1 MLSKEKLLSR
11 YVNKTFG
18 KLRIVSFDRNS
29 NRQNF
34 WNCQCNCG
42 NTCIKG
48 SQYLRARRGP
58 VKSCGH
64 CTTYRKFIGI
74 YVIENKTNGKYY
86 LGSSIDINSRWHDH
100 RKHLRGGYHHSIA
113 LQRAWDKYGE
123 DSFEFKI
130 LEETTEPENIL
141 KIEQTY
147 LDDFPCHYNSSRMAS
162 GAGGDCLRKPVC
174 QYDLEGNLLNTFE
187 SIKEAER
194 QTGTNE
200 GNISGCCQRKI
211 RKNGSLVKTAGGFLW
226 CYEGDTPDKYEA
238 RDYSSHEKR
247 VNQYDLDGK
256 FVATYVSAAEAS
268 RKMSLP
274 KDRISIVIG
283 RKDREYLGFFW
294 CYASELT
301 VPKKPKKRYVQKICP
316 KTCKILAEYATCR
329 EAAESLE
336 SGNAKNINAVIN
348 GRRNKCGGFCWKISE
363 PK

>member
-11 YVNKTFG
+11 YIDKTFG
-18 KLRIVSFDRNS
+18 KLHIVSFDHNS

-42 NTCIKG
+42 NTCVKS
-48 SQYLRARRGP
+48 SQYLRTKRGSI
-58 VKSCGH
+58 KSCGH
-64 CTTYRKFIGI
+64 CTTYRKFVGI

-86 LGSSIDINSRWHDH
+86 LGSSIDINGRWQDH

-123 DSFEFKI
+123 ESFEFKI
-130 LEETTEPENIL
+130 LEETDDPTSLVEL
-141 KIEQTY
+141 EQTY
-147 LDDFPCHYNSSRMAS
+147 LDSFPCQYNSSRWAS
-162 GAGGDCLRKPVC
+162 SGSYSLRKPVC

-194 QTGTNE
+194 QTCVKE
-200 GNISGCCQRKI
+200 SSISSCCKRKI
-211 RKNGSLVKTAGGFLW
+211 RKNGSLCKTAGGFLW
-226 CYEGDTPDKYEA
+226 CYEGDTPDKYQK
-238 RDYSSHEKR
+238 RNYSSHEKR

-256 FVATYVSAAEAS
+256 FVATFVSAAEAT
-268 RKMSLP
+268 KQMGLP
-274 KDRISIVIG
+274 PRRIARVIS
-283 RKDREYLGFFW
+283 RKDREYLGFLW

-301 VPKKPKKRYVQKICP
+301 VPTKPKKHYVQKICLE
-316 KTCKILAEYATCR
+316 TGKILAEYVTCK

-336 SGNAKNINAVIN
+336 SGNAKNINAVIQ
-348 GRRNKCGGFCWKISE
+348 GKRNKCGGFSWKRSD